1 VCNGAM
7 ALAGALHRDGGTHIT
22 VSVGVDGGGGGVIFT
37 PCVGVKELFTP

>member
-1 VCNGAM
+1 M

-22 VSVGVDGGGGGVIFT
+22 VSVGVDPVDGDGGGVIFT